1 MALRQTLPRWIFL
14 VGIAL
19 TPFEVLAAQQPQRLD
34 IIRGRVTGPDSQPVF
49 GAYIVVRRANSR
61 ETRETTTNEN
71 GVYTVLF
78 PGSAGDYVVGA
89 RFVLMEPATVRV
101 VRSGSERVLTAN
113 LSLAMLDDAQLDSVT
128 VTARRRP
135 RPQRTAGASSV
146 DDGPTGGE
154 SDVRPPWDEFESPFD
169 PRRYSV
175 LGTDPSENSLSVNGA
190 DVQAVLPNDV
200 GMRGGMTSTT
210 ADASVGGFSGGHIA
224 AQVGGAEQY
233 HLRYLSASL
242 SPAALKWVDRASA
255 DAGARSSTLSATL
268 WTSDPLFDGGAH
280 LTSVLTYGRS
290 TTPLPEFPTTPTGL
304 ARLGLAA
311 DSLDRFLDIISQAGI
326 PATVDEMPGQQR
338 TTRLAWM
345 GHLDLGNND
354 SETRISFD
362 ANLGTAGTGGAYTS
376 SSALPSYGGHTRATS
391 GFLTAA
397 FSRYIGNNFLTE
409 LSTTANVYDSRVSP
423 YLALPEARVRVLS
436 ELPSGDSALTW
447 LTFGGNP
454 ASAHSRTFTW
464 QAHASTTWLSF
475 DGKQRYRVGGELFT
489 ERLWQDPEGG
499 ERGAFEFESLEALED
514 GRASRFTRQTPAAA
528 QRGRGI
534 RGALYMD
541 NRWTPHPQLTL
552 QYGLRFDLARIAAP
566 TAYNP
571 AVDSLFGRH
580 TDVLPRVASVSPRLG
595 VAWKWERPFDR
606 EHPSRPINGWLSLIF
621 GRYQSYL
628 GAGTAL
634 SASQATGLASAA
646 RLLDCAGDAVPAPEW
661 REYGDDPANIPGSC
675 TDGSGGAPATGAVPS
690 VTLFDRY
697 RPPSQW
703 RAALTWHNITWSEL
717 YVTLTHSRGTR
728 LGGAID
734 LNLQPSQ
741 SFALPGEAGRPVYV
755 PASAIAPTTGATPL
769 GASRRSP
776 LFGPVLATTSDLHVV
791 ATQLRVG
798 KGFLKGKMFNFYAQ
812 YLYQRGREQSRGF
825 GGLTTGDPF
834 SVVWGPLTA
843 PRHTLSVY
851 ANLNFSQKVRLVA
864 RGTLMSGMPYTPRV
878 AGDVNGD
885 GASNDIA
892 FIPSPS
898 SSLGQSMATALR
910 GAPAAARHCVARQAG
925 GIAAR
930 NSCTGPWSSTL
941 DLRLELDPSW
951 LPNSSGI
958 LVDLSNAAGGLDRLL
973 HGTAHARGW
982 GDAKFPDPTLLVATG
997 FDPAAR
1003 EFRYQV
1009 NPRFGRRPGGSAW
1022 HRPVQLRISV
1032 RMPIGPSLRTQQNRT
1047 LARRARESR
1056 DDAGA
1061 RARVLV
1067 VGSPFAD
1074 ILRMGDK
1081 LRLGPDQVDSLR
1093 AMEGHWR
1100 AAIDSTQGALTAY
1113 IGQLSDSVSDSDIVA
1128 RVRKAQELART
1139 TTDAWLPAIRELL
1152 TEAQLERLPRYLNAR
1167 LTGGAMSIVAPREP

>member
-1 MALRQTLPRWIFL
+1 MPRWIFL
-14 VGIAL
+14 IGIAL
-19 TPFEVLAAQQPQRLD
+19 APVKSLAAQQPQRVD

-49 GAYIVVRRANSR
+49 GAYIVVRRSNSR
-61 ETRETTTNEN
+61 ETREATTNEN
-71 GVYTVLF
+71 GMYTVLF
-78 PGSAGDYVVGA
+78 PGSAGDYVVTA
-89 RFVLMEPATVRV
+89 RFILMEPGSVRV
-101 VRSGSERVLTAN
+101 VRTGDEQVLTAN
-113 LSLAMLDDAQLDSVT
+113 LTLSLMDDAQLDSVT
-128 VTARRRP
+128 VTARKRP
-135 RPQRTAGASSV
+135 RPPRTGGASSV

-154 SDVRPPWDEFESPFD
+154 SDVRPPWDEFESQFD

-175 LGTDPSENSLSVNGA
+175 LGADASENSLSVNGA
-190 DVQAVLPNDV
+190 DVQAVLPNAV

-255 DAGARSSTLSATL
+255 DAGARSSTLNATL
-268 WTSDPLFDGGAH
+268 WTSDPLFDGAAH

-290 TTPLPEFPTTPTGL
+290 TTPLPEFPTTPAGL

-311 DSLDRFLDIISQAGI
+311 DSLDRFLGIISQAGI
-326 PATVDEMPGQQR
+326 PATVEAMPGHQS

-362 ANLGTAGTGGAYTS
+362 ANLGTAGTGGAFTS
-376 SSALPSYGGHTRATS
+376 PSALPSYGGHTRVTS

-397 FSRYIGNNFLTE
+397 FSRYIGNNFLTD
-409 LSTTANVYDSRVSP
+409 LSTTANIYDSQVSP
-423 YLALPEARVRVLS
+423 YLALPEARVRVFS

-454 ASAHSRTFTW
+454 SSGHSRTFTW

-475 DGKQRYRVGGELFT
+475 DGKQRHRVGGELFT
-489 ERLWQDPEGG
+489 ERLWQDPMNG
-499 ERGAFEFESLEALED
+499 ERGTFEFESLEALED
-514 GRASRFTRQTPAAA
+514 GRASRFTRRTPAAA
-528 QRGRGI
+528 QRARGI
-534 RGALYMD
+534 RGALYVE
-541 NRWTPHPQLTL
+541 NRWTPSKELTL
-552 QYGLRFDLARIAAP
+552 QYGLRLDLARIAAP
-566 TAYNP
+566 TGYNP
-571 AVDSLFGRH
+571 AIDSLFGRR
-580 TDVLPRVASVSPRLG
+580 TDVLPRLASVSPRLG
-595 VAWKWERPFDR
+595 IAWKWERPFDK
-606 EHPSRPINGWLSLIF
+606 EYPSRSTNGWLSLIF
-621 GRYQSYL
+621 GRFQSRL

-634 SASQATGLASAA
+634 TASQATGLPSAA

-661 REYGDDPANIPGSC
+661 LEYGDDPANIPGSC
-675 TDGSGGAPATGAVPS
+675 TDGSGGAPVTGAVPS

-717 YVTLTHSRGTR
+717 YVTLIHSRGTK

-734 LNLQPSQ
+734 LNLQPSP
-741 SFALPGEAGRPVYV
+741 SFVLPGEADRPVYV
-755 PASAIAPTTGATPL
+755 AASAIATTTGATAL

-798 KGFLKGKMFNFYAQ
+798 KGFFKGKKFNFYAQ

-825 GGLTTGDPF
+825 GGLTAGDPLA
-834 SVVWGPLTA
+834 VVWGPLTA

-851 ANLNFSQKVRLVA
+851 ANMNFSQKVRLVA
-864 RGTLMSGMPYTPRV
+864 RGTLMSGMRYTPRV

-898 SSLGQSMATALR
+898 SPLGQSMAAALR
-910 GAPAAARHCVARQAG
+910 GAPAAARRCVARQAG
-925 GIAAR
+925 GMAAR

-941 DLRLELDPSW
+941 DLRLELSPSW
-951 LPNSSGI
+951 LPNASGI
-958 LVDLSNAAGGLDRLL
+958 NIDIFNAAGGLDRLL

-982 GDAKFPDPTLLVATG
+982 GDVRLPDPTLLVATA

-1003 EFRYQV
+1003 EFSYQV
-1009 NPRFGRRPGGSAW
+1009 NPRFGRRPGGTAW
-1022 HRPVQLRISV
+1022 HRPVQLRVSV

-1056 DDAGA
+1056 DDAEA
-1061 RARVLV
+1061 RARVLP
-1067 VGSPFAD
+1067 VGSPFAA
-1074 ILRMGDK
+1074 ILRMSEK
-1081 LRLGPDQVDSLR
+1081 LRLGPDQVDGLR
-1093 AMEGHWR
+1093 VMEGHWR
-1100 AAIDSTQGALTAY
+1100 KAIDSTQAKLTAY
-1113 IGQLSDSVSDSDIVA
+1113 IEQLSDTVPDSEIAA
-1128 RVRKAQELART
+1128 RVRKARERAQS
-1139 TTDAWLPAIRELL
+1139 TTDAWLPQIRKLL
-1152 TEAQLERLPRYLNAR
+1152 TEAQLDLLPRYWKVR
-1167 LTGGAMSIVAPREP
+1167 LTGGATSGVAPLEP